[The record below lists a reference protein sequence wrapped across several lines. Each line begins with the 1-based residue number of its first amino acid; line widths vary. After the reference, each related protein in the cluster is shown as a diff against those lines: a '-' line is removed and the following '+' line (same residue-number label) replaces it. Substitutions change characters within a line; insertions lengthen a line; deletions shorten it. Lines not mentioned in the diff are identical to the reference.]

1 MFRPLGGPLPD
12 VDLRLADPE
21 CHGHPARRA
30 GRLSGGGAPRS
41 LPRFIADQ
49 IEAQTGGLSHRGVE
63 RMDGEAAAGVSLG
76 DIAVLYRNLRLASAV
91 EKVFAERGIPFRQV
105 ELSAWYMQGAC
116 RLLSS
121 WLMLAASGDGV
132 DQMLFLLGQ
141 EAGLGAVR
149 LGQAQALLR
158 GSREAGLP
166 GLLDALAGM
175 RTAPA
180 GFLHLAQEVAALAE
194 GDRPLPELVDTLIG
208 FLAAHY
214 GKAFTPEDAR
224 SRSEERR
231 VGKECRS
238 RWSP

>member
-1 MFRPLGGPLPD
+1 MIRHNPHELSLAAPES
-12 VDLRLADPE
+12 LADNE
-21 CHGHPARRA
+21 AKIHLQSCQ
-30 GRLSGGGAPRS
+30 GA
-41 LPRFIADQ
+41 LDEARFIADQ

-63 RMDGEAAAGVSLG
+63 RMAGEAAAGVSLG

-149 LGQAQALLR
+149 LGQAQA
-158 GSREAGLP
+158 
-166 GLLDALAGM
+166 
-175 RTAPA
+175 
-180 GFLHLAQEVAALAE
+180 Q
-194 GDRPLPELVDTLIG
+194 IG
-208 FLAAHY
+208 RAH
-214 GKAFTPEDAR
+214 
-224 SRSEERR
+224 
-231 VGKECRS
+231 V
-238 RWSP
+238 